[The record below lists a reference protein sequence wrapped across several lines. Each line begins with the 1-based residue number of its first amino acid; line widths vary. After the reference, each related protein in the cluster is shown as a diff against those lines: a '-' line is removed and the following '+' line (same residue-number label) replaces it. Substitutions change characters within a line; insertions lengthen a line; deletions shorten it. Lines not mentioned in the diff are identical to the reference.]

1 MAHTGFGQTLRD
13 FHRID
18 VNYNK
23 SLVDELLPEN
33 FRSDYPNLV
42 TFLDA
47 YYEFLDSADNFG
59 GVIEELQTI
68 RDIEDTKLQYLD
80 LLFDE
85 LGLGISQAQF
95 QTPREV
101 IRNFGNFF
109 RVKGSEYSVHG
120 FFRAFFNEEI
130 EITYPK
136 KRLFIVGKSRVG
148 TEDAKVLQDG
158 RLFQVFSTLIRGPIP
173 LVKWENLYRNFVHP
187 SGFYLGAYVVLE
199 AEPQVPI
206 TTGISIPFINPNINV
221 FGSAGITYAAEGEA
235 IGALGGFRPLPEPGI
250 AQTIS
255 GYRVAYHGLDGQDSD
270 QINNE
275 ATLYAIRDYMEE
287 GYVEGDPERFVLRD
301 RYNLYRGFGSFGS
314 MTIFELEEYYS
325 SMYELSGFWVSFDD
339 KTDATGATSN
349 NVPNSSVKFSSTND
363 TFDARAYYRK

>member
-1 MAHTGFGQTLRD
+1 MAAFAQTLRD
-13 FHRID
+13 FGRHAT
-18 VNYNK
+18 NLNK
-23 SLVDELLPEN
+23 TLVDEILPEHY
-33 FRSDYPNLV
+33 RDDYPNLI

-47 YYEFLDSADNFG
+47 YYEFLDSAENFG
-59 GVIEELQTI
+59 GIIEELQTI
-68 RDIEDTKLQYLD
+68 RDIEDTKLKYLD

-85 LGLGISQAQF
+85 LGLGISEGTF
-95 QTPREV
+95 ITPREV

-136 KRLFIVGKSRVG
+136 ERLFIVGKSRVG
-148 TEDAKVLQDG
+148 TEDAKVIQDG

-173 LVKWENLYRNFVHP
+173 LVQWEQLYRNFVHP

-199 AEPQVPI
+199 SEPQVPI
-206 TTGISIPFINPNINV
+206 TTGISIPYINPNINV
-221 FGSAGITYAAEGEA
+221 FSSAALTYAAEGEA
-235 IGALGGFRPLPEPGI
+235 IGALGHFRPLPEPGI
-250 AQTIS
+250 AKTIS
-255 GYRVAYHGLDGQDSD
+255 GYRVAYYGLDGQDSD

-275 ATLYAIRDYMEE
+275 ALLYVNRDYVEE
-287 GYVEGDPERFVLRD
+287 SYAGELERFYLRD
-301 RYNLYRGFGSFGS
+301 RYNLYRNFDTFGS

-339 KTDATGATSN
+339 KIDATGASSN
-349 NVPNSSVKFSSTND
+349 NVPNSAVKFSSTND
-363 TFDARAYYRK
+363 TFDARVWYRK